1 MEMEMETEGAEE
13 QRVVHDGNGANNSS
27 NKLLDRSKVRIL
39 LCDSDPK
46 TSHEVLLLLTNCSYQ
61 VTSVKSARQVIDVLN
76 RQADEIDIILAE
88 VDLPFAKGFKM
99 LKYIARNESLAH
111 IPIIMMSAQDEVSVV
126 VKCLRLG
133 AADYLVK
140 PLRMNELL
148 NLWTHMWRRRR
159 ILGLSEKDI
168 FTHELS
174 DHSDANT
181 NSTTLLSDDT
191 TTPTATKDNANQDTS
206 ISNPPDYECNVSPL
220 ELACKDTSEH
230 QKIDDLALF
239 TGKTDLKVGQ
249 SSAFLAYV
257 RSDATII
264 QEISEH
270 IQSGQSAFQLEPPG
284 HMDTT
289 PVVVEPN
296 SNMCSSSREA
306 HESTFYEQNSRMTV
320 GSSSATMTQPESSG
334 NEVQQAPMYHLPMYY
349 PGMVDH
355 GGINVNLNVMPQTMQ
370 IFQGG
375 HQYNMFQYGH
385 PHLHSTM
392 VPPPFHYNPNLGI
405 GLQAGH
411 MVPQNNQIWPGMAAS
426 SGNIAGTAAPDAT
439 KCGQTERRAAALVKF
454 RQKRKER
461 CFDKKIRYINR
472 KKLAETR
479 PRVRGQFVRQ
489 EANEMDLNFGTNSE
503 GEEEDVE
510 EEEPTSTSR
519 EMYTP
524 SSPE

>member
-1 MEMEMETEGAEE
+1 MDLVMEGVKE
-13 QRVVHDGNGANNSS
+13 QGGLDANNN

-46 TSHEVLLLLTNCSYQ
+46 NSQEVFFLLTNCSYQ

-99 LKYIARNESLAH
+99 LKYIARNKNLTR
-111 IPIIMMSAQDEVSVV
+111 IPIIMMSALDEVSVV

-140 PLRMNELL
+140 PLRTNELL

-159 ILGLSEKDI
+159 MLGLSEKDI

-174 DHSDANT
+174 DPSDANT

-191 TTPTATKDNANQDTS
+191 TTATAATKDDANQEIS
-206 ISNPPDYECNVSPL
+206 ITNQPNYECIVSPGG
-220 ELACKDTSEH
+220 LACKDTSENR
-230 QKIDDLALF
+230 KSDDLAPF

-257 RSDATII
+257 RSNSSTIQQI
-264 QEISEH
+264 LERSHQPSH
-270 IQSGQSAFQLEPPG
+270 TAIQSESPDHLN
-284 HMDTT
+284 MTT
-289 PVVVEPN
+289 MVTEPN
-296 SNMCSSSREA
+296 SNRCSSSREA
-306 HESTFYEQNSRMTV
+306 QESTFYDQNTCMTV
-320 GSSSATMTQPESSG
+320 GSSSATMTQPDSSS
-334 NEVQQAPMYHLPMYY
+334 NEVQQVPMYHLPMYY

-355 GGINVNLNVMPQTMQ
+355 GGMNVNLNGMPQNMQ

-385 PHLHSTM
+385 PHLHNTM
-392 VPPPFHYNPNLGI
+392 GLSPFHYNPNLSM

-411 MVPQNNQIWPGMAAS
+411 MVPQNNQMWSGMSAD
-426 SGNIAGTAAPDAT
+426 SGNVAGTVVPDTT
-439 KCGQTERRAAALVKF
+439 KSSQTERRAAALVKF

-489 EANEMDLNFGTNSE
+489 EMNEMDLNFGTNSD
-503 GEEEDVE
+503 GEENEI

-519 EMYTP
+519 EMYTV